1 MNEKEKKQQNNQKQ
15 QNQDKLEERINWAIH
30 FTSDIYRIEVVSLT
44 KCKGHLIYL
53 HGPFLSPNIKE

>member
-1 MNEKEKKQQNNQKQ
+1 MNEKEKNRQNNQKQ

-44 KCKGHLIYL
+44 
-53 HGPFLSPNIKE
+53 